1 MKTKKAT
8 ISMIVISALM
18 LIVVVS
24 LSVAFAKKQA
34 GVEVPKIVTTA
45 ANEWVEQQFANIND
59 DNYLDWRVESLEY
72 AYTYEDF
79 EGMTLQVYRMNYEY
93 LVDNP
98 DEIFLAGGMSID
110 EEGWLVPEYPNCTY
124 LIFEQEGNELIYL
137 TTIMHNDGDPGTEI
151 FTWDLQNA
159 LGYEKGK

>member
-1 MKTKKAT
+1 MKTKKTT

-34 GVEVPKIVTTA
+34 L
-45 ANEWVEQQFANIND
+45 
-59 DNYLDWRVESLEY
+59 LD
-72 AYTYEDF
+72 
-79 EGMTLQVYRMNYEY
+79 
-93 LVDNP
+93 
-98 DEIFLAGGMSID
+98 
-110 EEGWLVPEYPNCTY
+110 
-124 LIFEQEGNELIYL
+124 FEQEGNELIYL

-159 LGYEKGK
+159 LGYEKEK

>member
-8 ISMIVISALM
+8 ISMIAISV
-18 LIVVVS
+18 LILVVVVS
-24 LSVAFAKKQA
+24 LFVAFSKKQE
-34 GVEVPKIVTTA
+34 GVEVPEIVTTT
-45 ANEWVEQQFANIND
+45 ANEWVEQRFNNTT
-59 DNYLDWRVESLEY
+59 YHDWRVESLEY

-124 LIFEQEGNELIYL
+124 LIFKQDAKELIYL

-151 FTWDLQNA
+151 FTWDLKNA
-159 LGYEKGK
+159 LGCEK